1 MPFVVGVIVK
11 NYLFEGM
18 VSIDCNSWMRKNC
31 PKKKFWVDRRD
42 FLVIIDKKMVK
53 MTILFS
59 HGALAEVNHL
69 YISGY
74 YGLSRWNCYPKT
86 HIFKYF

>member
-42 FLVIIDKKMVK
+42 FLVIIDKKNGQNDN
-53 MTILFS
+53 F
-59 HGALAEVNHL
+59 
-69 YISGY
+69 
-74 YGLSRWNCYPKT
+74 
-86 HIFKYF
+86 IFARSTG